1 MTTESVPPNL
11 LSQFYPLLSPNIN
24 CDEESWPCEVTGDD
38 INEQFYYDSVLNVL
52 YVTSE
57 DFSFEQNPE
66 LDTGFTSFVNEIVMF
81 FHQILHPTFDP
92 GFFSFVGDRTYSKLY
107 MSQNSD
113 RQIEA
118 TKELKFDE
126 QQEALKNKIFI
137 NYSSGFDLNNQNGCA
152 LFEEEVFV
160 SDYVND
166 INGFVFD
173 RCSNDGIA
181 LITDPQFNLRLYNNG
196 DEVNMLWSYLTKQLR
211 LSEGYNTC
219 PDLPDTDRSLCQECS
234 NDDECGYGMLCDSY
248 SNKCKLEVNSPC
260 DYNSQCYG
268 FGSEEDDSLTCV
280 ADFCV
285 PLDTICDDDFDC
297 SDNLYC
303 NYELGGVCW
312 ACGNNYLNHVDP
324 WIETCDDGNIITEV
338 CDYGEPDCQVCNSS
352 CQEVHGETSFCG
364 DNDVQEDHET
374 CDDGSD
380 NGLSGFCYDDCNGW
394 CGDDILNGDS
404 TMIGSEICDASN
416 LNGESCLSLG
426 FTGGVL
432 SCNSS
437 CHFNTSLCTSSCGD
451 GAVQTPNGEGV
462 YEACDDGSDNGLP
475 GFCYADCSG
484 WCGDNGVQEDHET
497 CDDGSDNGLPGFCYA
512 DCNGWCGDNGVQED
526 HETCDDGSDNGLPGF
541 CYQDCGGWCGD
552 GILQELPLE
561 SCDDGSA
568 NGGPGFCYQTC
579 NGWCGDG
586 VVNYDDGET
595 CDGSPFWQCGATPQ
609 GYFTCEDCHCTFH
622 S

>member
-1 MTTESVPPNL
+1 
-11 LSQFYPLLSPNIN
+11 
-24 CDEESWPCEVTGDD
+24 
-38 INEQFYYDSVLNVL
+38 
-52 YVTSE
+52 
-57 DFSFEQNPE
+57 
-66 LDTGFTSFVNEIVMF
+66 
-81 FHQILHPTFDP
+81 
-92 GFFSFVGDRTYSKLY
+92 

-475 GFCYADCSG
+475 GFCYADC
-484 WCGDNGVQEDHET
+484 
-497 CDDGSDNGLPGFCYA
+497 
-512 DCNGWCGDNGVQED
+512 NGWCGDNGVQED